1 MKILNRIR
9 EIHCNCTPEQ
19 IQKEDLEQRKKRL
32 NDLEI
37 SDKLVSD
44 LFNKLKLFEKTK
56 IPKNERV

>member
-1 MKILNRIR
+1 
-9 EIHCNCTPEQ
+9 
-19 IQKEDLEQRKKRL
+19 L